1 MRIGPIKDKFGQAAE
16 PVFSVQPMRPKRK
29 KRRSLR
35 LPVPV
40 FVFGL
45 AVYFLETA
53 ALGFLI
59 YERIGLERKLLIN
72 EGRIRELEK
81 RLETFRSV
89 QELSSGFSE
98 EEKIKIAQAV
108 WNWSQNLEVSPL
120 WIAALIMT
128 ESSFKKGA
136 VSHMGAVGLMQVKPS
151 VAFGIILRQRL
162 SWDALERLHEPE
174 TNINLAG
181 YYLWELGRRFKEIDA
196 TLTAYNYGEEQVA
209 RWITAGVP
217 LPADF
222 SGKVKAHY
230 RRLAL
235 RYPVLAE
242 EG

>member
-1 MRIGPIKDKFGQAAE
+1 MRIGRVKDKIGQAAE
-16 PVFSVQPMRPKRK
+16 PVFSIQPVRSKK
-29 KRRSLR
+29 KRRRSFR
-35 LPVPV
+35 VPVPV
-40 FVFGL
+40 FLFGL

-81 RLETFRSV
+81 RLETFRGV
-89 QELSSGFSE
+89 RELSSGFTE
-98 EEKIKIAQAV
+98 LERVKIAQAV

-120 WIAALIMT
+120 WVFALITT

-136 VSHMGAVGLMQVKPS
+136 VSHMGAVGLLQVKPS

-162 SWDALERLHEPE
+162 SWEALERLSEPE

-181 YYLWELGRRFKEIDA
+181 YYLWELGRRFKNIDA

-209 RWITAGVP
+209 RWLAAGFP
-217 LPADF
+217 LPRDF
-222 SGKVKAHY
+222 SGKVRSHY
-230 RRLAL
+230 ERLAR
-235 RYPVLAE
+235 RYPALAE
-242 EG
+242 G

>member
-1 MRIGPIKDKFGQAAE
+1 MRIGRVKDKIGQTAE
-16 PVFSVQPMRPKRK
+16 PVFSVQPVRSKK
-29 KRRSLR
+29 KRRRPLR
-35 LPVPV
+35 MPMPV
-40 FVFGL
+40 FIFGL

-89 QELSSGFSE
+89 QELSSGFTE
-98 EEKIKIAQAV
+98 PERVKIAQAV

-128 ESSFKKGA
+128 ESSFKNGA
-136 VSHMGAVGLMQVKPS
+136 VSHKGAVGLMQVKPS

-162 SWDALERLHEPE
+162 SWEALERLSEPE

-181 YYLWELGRRFKEIDA
+181 YYLWELGRRFKNIDA

-209 RWITAGVP
+209 RWLAAGFP
-217 LPADF
+217 LPRDF

-230 RRLAL
+230 ERLAR
-235 RYPVLAE
+235 RYPALAE
-242 EG
+242 G

>member
-35 LPVPV
+35 LAVPV

-89 QELSSGFSE
+89 QELSSGFNE

-235 RYPVLAE
+235 RYPVLAA

>member
-1 MRIGPIKDKFGQAAE
+1 MRIGRVKDKIGQAAE
-16 PVFSVQPMRPKRK
+16 PVFSVRPGRK
-29 KRRSLR
+29 KRRRRILR
-35 LPVPV
+35 VPMPV
-40 FVFGL
+40 FIFGL

-89 QELSSGFSE
+89 QELSSGFTNP
-98 EEKIKIAQAV
+98 EKVKIAQAV

-120 WIAALIMT
+120 WMAALIMT

-136 VSHMGAVGLMQVKPS
+136 VSRMGAVGLMQVKPS

-162 SWDALERLHEPE
+162 SWEALERLSEPE

-181 YYLWELGRRFKEIDA
+181 YYLWELGRRFGDIDA

-209 RWITAGVP
+209 RWLAAGVP
-217 LPADF
+217 LPRDF

-230 RRLAL
+230 ERLAR

-242 EG
+242 G

>member
-1 MRIGPIKDKFGQAAE
+1 MRIGRIKDRFGQTAE
-16 PVFSVQPMRPKRK
+16 PVFSVRPALPKKKR
-29 KRRSLR
+29 RRSLR
-35 LPVPV
+35 LPMPV

-45 AVYFLETA
+45 AVYLLETA

-72 EGRIRELEK
+72 EGRIRELEM
-81 RLETFRSV
+81 RLETFRTV
-89 QELSSGFSE
+89 KELSSGFSE
-98 EEKIKIAQAV
+98 EEQVKIAQAV

-120 WIAALIMT
+120 WITALIMT

-162 SWDALERLHEPE
+162 SWEALERLHEPE
-174 TNINLAG
+174 TNINLGG
-181 YYLWELGRRFKEIDA
+181 YYLWELGRRFGDIDA

-209 RWITAGVP
+209 RWISAGVP

-230 RRLAL
+230 QRLAA
-235 RYPVLAE
+235 RYPALAA

>member
-1 MRIGPIKDKFGQAAE
+1 MRIGRIKDKFGQSAE
-16 PVFSVQPMRPKRK
+16 PVFSVQPGRPKKK

-35 LPVPV
+35 LPMPV
-40 FVFGL
+40 FLFGL
-45 AVYFLETA
+45 AVYMLETA

-81 RLETFRSV
+81 RLETFRGV
-89 QELSSGFSE
+89 RELSSGFDE
-98 EEKIKIAQAV
+98 QERIKIAQAV

-120 WIAALIMT
+120 WIFALITT

-162 SWDALERLHEPE
+162 SWEALERLHEPE

-181 YYLWELGRRFKEIDA
+181 YYLWELGRRFKNIDA

-209 RWITAGVP
+209 RWLSAGVP
-217 LPADF
+217 LPTDF

-230 RRLAL
+230 KRLAA
-235 RYPVLAE
+235 RYPVLAA